1 MQLPAVAVPA
11 AEIGRLAESDS
22 GLRPPLKEGLKYSYG
37 KEALSEFSRAVSNG
51 KKAIDQAL
59 LKANG
64 DAGKL
69 CIVSDIDETLLDN
82 RPFIEREVAAS
93 DKEVNWSQ
101 FEGWVQ
107 EASGKLLKPTAE
119 LLAYARKKGLAVFLI
134 SGRVEKLRHPTISN
148 LLKYGIAY
156 DGLYLRGDTD
166 KTPAS
171 SMKSIYRKKIEDMG
185 YQIVVNI
192 GDQYSDLAGGFA
204 QDCEKLPN
212 KMYFI
217 K

>member
-1 MQLPAVAVPA
+1 MYFPFFSKFDRIAQLAICSVALLGSLATMQLPAVAVPA

-107 EASGKLLKPTAE
+107 EASGKLLKP
-119 LLAYARKKGLAVFLI
+119 
-134 SGRVEKLRHPTISN
+134 
-148 LLKYGIAY
+148 
-156 DGLYLRGDTD
+156 
-166 KTPAS
+166 
-171 SMKSIYRKKIEDMG
+171 
-185 YQIVVNI
+185 
-192 GDQYSDLAGGFA
+192 
-204 QDCEKLPN
+204 
-212 KMYFI
+212 
-217 K
+217 